1 MYNFLYTVTPKNLLL
16 KSLFLFINTS
26 TKADY
31 WYAIILAIGSEEN
44 SVAFYL
50 KSETESYYFSLAA
63 LLKNIQIIILLPFAT
78 T

>member
-26 TKADY
+26 SKADY

-50 KSETESYYFSLAA
+50 
-63 LLKNIQIIILLPFAT
+63 
-78 T
+78 